1 MDHNFHMNY
10 AMNDQTIHHRQ
21 SSPHQVYHGYRQIA
35 PTAIDPG
42 LQTHRS
48 SISSINAVRMAGSPS
63 PKHVRQSSVRSLQS
77 SPRLLHSSPKYQRTG
92 TPTSLVGR
100 AAYSMSPPPIFE
112 SASRGSQRLIEQHP
126 IDDPALPS
134 RDITNSE
141 IDDAYVKFILYANPG
156 VPRNVDTTELRKVFR
171 APPRSDGKSFSIF
184 TLWQL
189 IEKLEKRN

>member
-10 AMNDQTIHHRQ
+10 AMNDQTTHHRQ
-21 SSPHQVYHGYRQIA
+21 SSPHQVYHSYRQIA
-35 PTAIDPG
+35 PSAIDSG
-42 LQTHRS
+42 RQTHRS
-48 SISSINAVRMAGSPS
+48 SINATRVAGSPS

-100 AAYSMSPPPIFE
+100 AAYSMSPPPIFD
-112 SASRGSQRLIEQHP
+112 SASRGSQRPTDQHP
-126 IDDPALPS
+126 TDDPALPS
-134 RDITNSE
+134 RDITDSD
-141 IDDAYVKFILYANPG
+141 IDDAYVKFILYANPS
-156 VPRNVDTTELRKVFR
+156 VPRNVDTTELRRVFR